1 MFGLHFALP
10 VFINSTVFQLSLFS
24 DNILKKGS
32 KSGERI
38 DERINRMES
47 NGIKPQGIIMNI
59 DFEKEIGSIAAQI
72 IEKYKPEKII
82 LFGSAVNGQL
92 GLDSD
97 VDLLVIKKDTPL
109 YGADRIREL
118 SRIIDRNIPVD
129 FLVYRPEEFQK
140 RLEMGDP
147 FLKAVLKEGKVLYG

>member
-1 MFGLHFALP
+1 M
-10 VFINSTVFQLSLFS
+10 VFQLSLFS
-24 DNILKKGS
+24 DNILKSGA

-38 DERINRMES
+38 DERINQMES

-59 DFEKEIGSIAAQI
+59 DFEKEIESIAAQI